1 MQALERRSQLQGE
14 KSPGGLPWKIK
25 VAYLSDQTT
34 VHMITKCFRIESFE
48 EESDEDEKPG
58 GVKGQKT
65 EVSDEVFPSNSIAHI
80 HHSQANMIRT
90 QKQKN
95 PRFNSDLSSSL
106 SNTITFIPA
115 HFI

>member
-25 VAYLSDQTT
+25 VTYLSDQTT

-48 EESDEDEKPG
+48 EESDKDEIPT

-65 EVSDEVFPSNSIAHI
+65 ESDEVGSQFSRRIASLISII
-80 HHSQANMIRT
+80 VKRI
-90 QKQKN
+90 
-95 PRFNSDLSSSL
+95 
-106 SNTITFIPA
+106 
-115 HFI
+115 